1 MAMLTNFTIHPTASI
16 KQALLRLDKN
26 KHGIILIISKSSK
39 LIGVA
44 TDGDIRRKLVSDCKI
59 SDAIKNC
66 MNTDFVSVNLTTPR
80 ESVIKKFDNNI
91 KVIPVLNSKGILQ
104 KIYTLNDF
112 PVAPEK
118 SNYSRAKAPVRI
130 SFGGGGSDLTH
141 FFAKQKG
148 AVINATVSLYS
159 HAILK
164 KRNDKKVIISSA
176 DLNSEI
182 KASNIKAVLKIKTDL
197 SLIQSII
204 KLIHPDFGF
213 ELQIY
218 SDFPHSSGLGGSSAV
233 SAAILGCF
241 NEFKADPWSDY
252 EMAEIA
258 YQAERLSLQ
267 ISGGWQDQYAC
278 TFGGFNFMEFT
289 LDDNLV
295 HPLRLTN
302 KTKLELE
309 QSLVLCNT
317 GISHNSGNIHD
328 DQKISMSDKK
338 IHDLVKLNVEN
349 THKIKNK
356 ILKGNLD
363 DFAKLLDTAWQFKR
377 RFSSKISNKKLDNI
391 YSGAKKNGA
400 VGGKLLGAGGGGF
413 FIFYVKPFFRSKLV
427 KYLKSKNLDVV
438 NFSFDENGLQSW
450 KFRE

>member
-1 MAMLTNFTIHPTASI
+1 MTKLSNFTVLPTASI
-16 KQALLRLDKN
+16 KDALLRLDKN
-26 KHGIILIISKSSK
+26 KHGIILIVNKSSK
-39 LIGVA
+39 LLGVA
-44 TDGDIRRKLVSDCKI
+44 TDGDIRRKLVSDFKL

-66 MNTDFVSVNLTTPR
+66 MNTNFVSVDLLTPR

-91 KVIPVLNSKGILQ
+91 KVIPVVNSKGILQ

-141 FFAKQKG
+141 FFATQKG
-148 AVINATVSLYS
+148 AVINATISLYS

-164 KRNDKKVIISSA
+164 KRNDKKIVISSL
-176 DLNSEI
+176 DLNKEI
-182 KASNIKAVLKIKTDL
+182 KAPNLKTALKQKTDL
-197 SLIQSII
+197 SLIQSVI
-204 KLIHPDFGF
+204 KLIDPDFGF

-218 SDFPHSSGLGGSSAV
+218 SDFPFSSGLGGSSAV

-241 NEFKADPWSDY
+241 NEFKSDPWSEY

-258 YQAERLSLQ
+258 YQSERLSLQ

-278 TFGGFNFMEFT
+278 TFGGFNFMEFS

-295 HPLRLTN
+295 HPLRLARR
-302 KTKLELE
+302 TKLELE
-309 QSLVLCNT
+309 QCLVLCDT

-328 DQKISMSDKK
+328 DQKNSMSKKK

-363 DFAKLLDTAWQFKR
+363 DFAVLLDTAWQFKR
-377 RFSSKISNKKLDNI
+377 KFSSKISNKKLDNI
-391 YSGAKKNGA
+391 YSGAMKNGA
-400 VGGKLLGAGGGGF
+400 IGGKLLGAGGGGF
-413 FIFYVKPFFRSKLV
+413 FIFYAKPFSRPKLV
-427 KYLKSKNLDVV
+427 KYLKNKKLNVV